1 MFGKI
6 KREQEQQRRDI
17 TWLAEET
24 RKLRDLF
31 TKDRH
36 GTMRP
41 KVDLLSES
49 LDKVNKNMWL
59 NVNELNKRIEL
70 LEKERE
76 LEKRR
81 EESYMEKTCKK

>member
-36 GTMRP
+36 GTERP
-41 KVDLLSES
+41 KVDILLES

-59 NVNELNKRIEL
+59 NVNELNKRIEI
-70 LEKERE
+70 LEK
-76 LEKRR
+76 K
-81 EESYMEKTCKK
+81 

>member
-17 TWLAEET
+17 TWLAEEN

-41 KVDLLSES
+41 KVDMLAEKYEYGMGRVGSVTGNLER
-49 LDKVNKNMWL
+49 
-59 NVNELNKRIEL
+59 RIAI
-70 LEKERE
+70 LEK
-76 LEKRR
+76 KC
-81 EESYMEKTCKK
+81 ESK

>member
-17 TWLAEET
+17 AWLAEET

-36 GTMRP
+36 GTERP
-41 KVDLLSES
+41 KVDILLES

-59 NVNELNKRIEL
+59 NVNELNKKIGI

-81 EESYMEKTCKK
+81 EERYMEKKWK

>member
-17 TWLAEET
+17 TWLAEEN

-36 GTMRP
+36 GTERP
-41 KVDLLSES
+41 KVDLLLES

-70 LEKERE
+70 LEK
-76 LEKRR
+76 K
-81 EESYMEKTCKK
+81 

>member
-36 GTMRP
+36 GTERP
-41 KVDLLSES
+41 KVDLLLES

-59 NVNELNKRIEL
+59 NVNELNKRIEI
-70 LEKERE
+70 LEK
-76 LEKRR
+76 K
-81 EESYMEKTCKK
+81 

>member
-17 TWLAEET
+17 TWLAEEN

-36 GTMRP
+36 GTERP
-41 KVDLLSES
+41 KVDLLLES

-59 NVNELNKRIEL
+59 NVNELNKRIEI
-70 LEKERE
+70 LEK
-76 LEKRR
+76 KW
-81 EESYMEKTCKK
+81 K

>member
-36 GTMRP
+36 GTERP
-41 KVDLLSES
+41 KVDMLTESINRSEFS
-49 LDKVNKNMWL
+49 IGQSIRLIDARLKV
-59 NVNELNKRIEL
+59 
-70 LEKERE
+70 LEK
-76 LEKRR
+76 K
-81 EESYMEKTCKK
+81 CKIK

>member
-17 TWLAEET
+17 TWLAEEN

-36 GTMRP
+36 GTERP
-41 KVDLLSES
+41 KVDLLLES

-70 LEKERE
+70 LEK
-76 LEKRR
+76 KW
-81 EESYMEKTCKK
+81 K

>member
-17 TWLAEET
+17 TWLAEEN

-59 NVNELNKRIEL
+59 NVNELNKRIEM
-70 LEKERE
+70 LEKQ
-76 LEKRR
+76 
-81 EESYMEKTCKK
+81 CKIK

>member
-36 GTMRP
+36 GTERP
-41 KVDLLSES
+41 KVDILLES

-81 EESYMEKTCKK
+81 EERYMEKK

>member
-36 GTMRP
+36 GTERP
-41 KVDLLSES
+41 KVDLLLES

-70 LEKERE
+70 LEK
-76 LEKRR
+76 K
-81 EESYMEKTCKK
+81 

>member
-36 GTMRP
+36 GTERP
-41 KVDLLSES
+41 KVDLLLES

-59 NVNELNKRIEL
+59 NVNELNKRIEI
-70 LEKERE
+70 LEK
-76 LEKRR
+76 KW
-81 EESYMEKTCKK
+81 K